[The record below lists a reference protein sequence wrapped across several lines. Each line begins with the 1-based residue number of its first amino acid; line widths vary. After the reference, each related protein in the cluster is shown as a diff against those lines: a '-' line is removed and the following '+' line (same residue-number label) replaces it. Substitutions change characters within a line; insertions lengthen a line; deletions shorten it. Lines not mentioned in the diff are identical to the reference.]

1 MSAFCGIIHPDG
13 RPVPGEEIRAMSAA
27 LARSGPDRHGVWQG
41 VGAAL
46 AHRMLCTT
54 PESLT
59 EELPHQA
66 VGLVFTGDARVDN
79 RAELLAALG
88 CHGSEFAGTPDSAI
102 VVMGFAAW
110 GERLLE
116 RLVGDFAFAI
126 WDEGRRELFLARD
139 HFGVKPMYFVS
150 QAGRF
155 LFASEIKALLAHP
168 AVPKE
173 LNHARLRS
181 ALEVTDPEADATFY
195 RHVYRLPPASYAW
208 VREGALRRQP
218 YWRLDPERELPSR
231 STAEFAEE
239 FLSIFTEAVRCRM
252 RSASPVA
259 SHLSGGLDSTAVAC
273 VGRDLLRKQGRGLPL
288 KTFSLTFGTVASC
301 DEREY
306 IDPVVADGGLDPEF
320 VEADRVGPTFGLEEH
335 FEFEEEA
342 IFYPNNYLIDQLY
355 GRISATGVR
364 VCLDGFDG
372 DTTVSHGWERFTEL
386 ARSGSWGTFAQ
397 EARAAAAFNANITCE
412 SIFSSFGA
420 PELSAMADQARWGRV
435 ISGFGQ
441 AARQVGHRPAARVFR
456 QWIKSRLRSR
466 VKQLLGWVRKEKV
479 PTVSEAPSRKLQF
492 YQPSF
497 LRQIQSLAQDKM
509 KNHARAPAMMVRERQ
524 CKALSSG
531 LFSFALEHTGRL
543 YARHG
548 VEARHPFLDK
558 RLVEFCI
565 ALPSSEK
572 LLCGVPRGI
581 LRESMRGLMPEKV
594 RTRVIK
600 NDFSPVFV
608 AGLLRRDRERVRRM
622 LLDLE
627 QHGPA
632 EAVNFRAMREWYGSM
647 EGARSCR
654 EEEVLAFL
662 LTLGTAH
669 WLRRNELLPSVNS
682 MNCNRN

>member
-13 RPVPGEEIRAMSAA
+13 RPVPDEEIRAMSAV

-41 VGAAL
+41 TGVAL

-54 PESLT
+54 PESLS
-59 EELPHQA
+59 EQLPHRA
-66 VGLVFTGDARVDN
+66 AGLVFTGDARVDN

-88 CHGSEFAGTPDSAI
+88 CHGSVFATIPDSAI
-102 VVMGFAAW
+102 IVMGFAAW

-150 QAGRF
+150 RHGRF

-173 LNHARLRS
+173 LNYSRLRS

-195 RHVYRLPPASYAW
+195 RHIYRLPAASYAW
-208 VREGALRRQP
+208 VREGEVRRQP
-218 YWRLDPERELPSR
+218 YWQLDPERELPSR
-231 STAEFAEE
+231 STAEFTEE

-273 VGRDLLRKQGRGLPL
+273 VARDLLRKQGHGLPQ
-288 KTFSLTFGTVASC
+288 KTFSLTFGNVSSC

-306 IDPVVADGGLDPEF
+306 IDPVLADGDLEPEF

-355 GRISATGVR
+355 GRISAAGVR

-386 ARSGSWGTFAQ
+386 ARSGSWGSFAQ
-397 EARAAAAFNANITCE
+397 EARAAVAFNSSISYE

-420 PELSAMADQARWGRV
+420 PELAAMADGARWGGV

-441 AARQVGHRPAARVFR
+441 VARQVGHRPAARVFR

-466 VKQLLGWVRKEKV
+466 VKQLLGWAPKKKDLAVGA
-479 PTVSEAPSRKLQF
+479 APSRKLQF
-492 YQPSF
+492 YHPSF
-497 LRQIQSLAQDKM
+497 LQQIQSSGSDKA
-509 KNHARAPAMMVRERQ
+509 KNHAEVPAMLVRERQ
-524 CKALSSG
+524 CQALSSG
-531 LFSFALEHTGRL
+531 LFSFALEHTGRV

-572 LLCGVPRGI
+572 LLRGVPRGI

-594 RTRVIK
+594 RRRVVK
-600 NDFSPVFV
+600 NDFSPAFV
-608 AGLLRRDRERVRRM
+608 TGLLRKDRERVHG
-622 LLDLE
+622 LLLE
-627 QHGPA
+627 LERHGPA
-632 EAVNFRAMREWYGSM
+632 EAINFQAMRAWY
-647 EGARSCR
+647 EATNEAKSCR
-654 EEEVLAFL
+654 EEDVLSFL

-669 WLRRNELLPSVNS
+669 WLRRNELLPSMNS
-682 MNCNRN
+682 INCNRN